1 MGIVAVLVDKGVI
14 IESELRGRLE
24 QAARGSQS
32 MLRRSWCRGRVG
44 GHADL
49 LGTPAREPMK
59 DRWHVK
65 DRWHDLELVVAIL
78 LTAVAIAWLIALVAV
93 WTKQG

>member
-1 MGIVAVLVDKGVI
+1 
-14 IESELRGRLE
+14 
-24 QAARGSQS
+24 
-32 MLRRSWCRGRVG
+32 
-44 GHADL
+44 
-49 LGTPAREPMK
+49 MK
-59 DRWHVK
+59 DRRHIK